1 MVFSSVPFLFYFL
14 PLVLIIYYCSFFS
27 KGLKNSVL
35 LIFSLFFY
43 AFGEPKFVLLMI
55 LSILVNYFL
64 GLLIDRFKSNHSKAK
79 LILIIALIYNL
90 GMLFVFKY
98 LTFFLENFNIYPK
111 VMVHVPKI
119 VLPIGIS
126 FFTFQA
132 LSYVIDVYRGDA
144 KVQKSLLNIGLY
156 ISFFPQLVAGPI
168 VRYTTIEE
176 QINNRTETF
185 TKFSV
190 GTCRFIVGLSK
201 KVLISNTMAII
212 VDHAFSMSSIAPIST
227 SYAWLGAIAYTLQI
241 YFDFSGYSD
250 MAIGLG
256 LMFGFKFDE
265 NFNYPY
271 ISKSISE
278 FWRRWHISLGTWF
291 KDYVYFP
298 LGGSR
303 VRNKDKMIKNLF
315 IVWILTGIWH
325 GAEWTFLVWGL
336 WHFTLIAFEK
346 VTNFHRSNK
355 HPILRTI
362 YVLFVVVIGWVI
374 FRSPNLKE
382 AGTYLGSMFGLNGA
396 PLWSKETIMFL
407 REYGI
412 YLALGILFSTPIA
425 NRVNK
430 KLASRVKLS
439 SVIDFIYPIVLMI
452 LFFICVT
459 NLVKSVYN
467 PFIYFNF

>member
-1 MVFSSVPFLFYFL
+1 
-14 PLVLIIYYCSFFS
+14 
-27 KGLKNSVL
+27 
-35 LIFSLFFY
+35 
-43 AFGEPKFVLLMI
+43 
-55 LSILVNYFL
+55 
-64 GLLIDRFKSNHSKAK
+64 
-79 LILIIALIYNL
+79 
-90 GMLFVFKY
+90 
-98 LTFFLENFNIYPK
+98 
-111 VMVHVPKI
+111 
-119 VLPIGIS
+119 
-126 FFTFQA
+126 
-132 LSYVIDVYRGDA
+132 
-144 KVQKSLLNIGLY
+144 
-156 ISFFPQLVAGPI
+156 
-168 VRYTTIEE
+168 
-176 QINNRTETF
+176 
-185 TKFSV
+185 
-190 GTCRFIVGLSK
+190 
-201 KVLISNTMAII
+201 
-212 VDHAFSMSSIAPIST
+212 
-227 SYAWLGAIAYTLQI
+227 
-241 YFDFSGYSD
+241 
-250 MAIGLG
+250 
-256 LMFGFKFDE
+256 
-265 NFNYPY
+265 
-271 ISKSISE
+271 
-278 FWRRWHISLGTWF
+278 
-291 KDYVYFP
+291 
-298 LGGSR
+298 
-303 VRNKDKMIKNLF
+303 MIKNLF

-382 AGTYLGSMFGLNGA
+382 AGSMFGLNGA

-425 NRVNK
+425 NRINK